1 MDNWLKG
8 KTAIIIGERDG
19 VQGPAIAACLEA
31 AGANVVFKVTECF
44 VWTAAGTMDPEN
56 QGQVKTIAERAQKD
70 MVPKSDMLVVLGASD
85 LDGVMITAETV
96 TTGDPTFSGPLAG
109 VSLGLP
115 VYHILEPDVRA
126 MIPED
131 VYEENVGIWTLA
143 VEQERLDKIGQ
154 ELKMLREK
162 GQSNG

>member
-1 MDNWLKG
+1 
-8 KTAIIIGERDG
+8 
-19 VQGPAIAACLEA
+19 
-31 AGANVVFKVTECF
+31 
-44 VWTAAGTMDPEN
+44 MDPEN

-70 MVPKSDMLVVLGASD
+70 KIPKSDILVVLGASD

-96 TTGDPTFSGPLAG
+96 TTGDPTFAGPLAG

-115 VYHILEPDVRA
+115 VYHILEPEVRA

-131 VYEENVGIWTLA
+131 VYDENVGIWTMA
-143 VEQERLDKIGQ
+143 VEQEKLDKIGQ

-162 GQSNG
+162 SNANV

>member
-1 MDNWLKG
+1 
-8 KTAIIIGERDG
+8 
-19 VQGPAIAACLEA
+19 
-31 AGANVVFKVTECF
+31 
-44 VWTAAGTMDPEN
+44 MDPEN

-70 MVPKSDMLVVLGASD
+70 KVPKSEIIVVLGASD

-96 TTGDPTFSGPLAG
+96 TTGDPTFAGPLAG

-115 VYHILEPDVRA
+115 VYHILEPELRA

-143 VEQERLDKIGQ
+143 VEQEKLDKIGQ

-162 GQSNG
+162 K

>member
-1 MDNWLKG
+1 
-8 KTAIIIGERDG
+8 
-19 VQGPAIAACLEA
+19 
-31 AGANVVFKVTECF
+31 
-44 VWTAAGTMDPEN
+44 MDPEN

-70 MVPKSDMLVVLGASD
+70 KIPKSDILVVLGASD

-96 TTGDPTFSGPLAG
+96 TTGDPTFAGPLAG

-115 VYHILEPDVRA
+115 VYHILEPEVRA

-143 VEQERLDKIGQ
+143 VEQEKLDKIGQ

-162 GQSNG
+162 K

>member
-1 MDNWLKG
+1 
-8 KTAIIIGERDG
+8 
-19 VQGPAIAACLEA
+19 
-31 AGANVVFKVTECF
+31 
-44 VWTAAGTMDPEN
+44 MDPEN

-70 MVPKSDMLVVLGASD
+70 KVPKSDILVVLGASD

-96 TTGDPTFSGPLAG
+96 TTGDPTFAGPLAG

-115 VYHILEPDVRA
+115 VYHILEPEVRA

-143 VEQERLDKIGQ
+143 VEQEKLDKIGQ

-162 GQSNG
+162 K